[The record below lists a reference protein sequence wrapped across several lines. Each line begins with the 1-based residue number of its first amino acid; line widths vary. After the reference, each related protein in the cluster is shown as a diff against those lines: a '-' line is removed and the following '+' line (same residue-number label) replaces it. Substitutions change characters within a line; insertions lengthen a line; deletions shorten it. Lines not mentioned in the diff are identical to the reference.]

1 MYQNI
6 QQILKYQDAEIFTYD
21 CDSIIFKFNDSIPI
35 PLQEHNHIFGYFK
48 SEIPKGYFLFYILIS
63 DSALKMEKRR
73 IFFSIFRAN
82 NDL

>member
-35 PLQEHNHIFGYFK
+35 PLQEHDHIFGYFK
-48 SEIPKGYFLFYILIS
+48 SEIPKGYF
-63 DSALKMEKRR
+63 
-73 IFFSIFRAN
+73 FFLHFDFRQYSKNGKKAHVFFHF
-82 NDL
+82 